1 MRDTFRLTEQAV
13 HLLAENHGT
22 PLLVLSTTQVQKNYE
37 YLQQHLPGIN
47 IYYAMK
53 ANPNEKLLEA
63 LIEIGSHFDVAS
75 DGEMLTLSSM
85 GVSGERMVY
94 ANPIK
99 TDGGFSAAKRTGV
112 YKFTYDSV
120 SEVDKMAKA
129 VPGGTVLLRIRV
141 DNPRAHIDLNKKFG
155 AHHTEAMDLLRY
167 ARNKGLNVAGLC
179 FHVGSQSKSSAAYL
193 ESIRVCRQLFD
204 EAAVEGFDM
213 SILDI
218 GGGFP
223 IAEIDDNFDPKY
235 MFAEISAALK
245 EKFPTTEIWCEPGRF
260 MCGTTVNL
268 ITKVIGVQQRNNQQ
282 WYFLDEGVYGTFS
295 GVIFDQWDYELES
308 FKAQDKIAAVFAG
321 PSCDSLDIMFRD
333 KMTAPLELDDLILVP
348 NCGAYTSASA
358 TVFNGF
364 SKAQTIVW
372 EDVKNK

>member
-1 MRDTFRLTEQAV
+1 
-13 HLLAENHGT
+13 
-22 PLLVLSTTQVQKNYE
+22 
-37 YLQQHLPGIN
+37 
-47 IYYAMK
+47 
-53 ANPNEKLLEA
+53 
-63 LIEIGSHFDVAS
+63 
-75 DGEMLTLSSM
+75 
-85 GVSGERMVY
+85 
-94 ANPIK
+94 
-99 TDGGFSAAKRTGV
+99 
-112 YKFTYDSV
+112 
-120 SEVDKMAKA
+120 
-129 VPGGTVLLRIRV
+129 
-141 DNPRAHIDLNKKFG
+141 
-155 AHHTEAMDLLRY
+155 
-167 ARNKGLNVAGLC
+167 
-179 FHVGSQSKSSAAYL
+179 
-193 ESIRVCRQLFD
+193 
-204 EAAVEGFDM
+204 M